1 MINTEVKRKRLNII
15 AVLLVLCIILSG
27 CSVYRNENLN
37 GSQTKAVRYIL
48 HVGLNDKDTYKQK
61 INDEKAMQIVTDITL
76 KYTGGCTIYKCEG
89 LYKDTKGKATKEN
102 SLVIEI
108 YGADSKEIKNIMD
121 ELLVS
126 LNQESIL
133 VEKGDVTYELYSGK
147 GD

>member
-1 MINTEVKRKRLNII
+1 M
-15 AVLLVLCIILSG
+15 LSG
-27 CSVYRNENLN
+27 CSASKNESLN
-37 GSQTKAVRYIL
+37 GNMAKTVKYTL

-61 INDEKAMQIVTDITL
+61 INDEKAMQTVTDITL

-89 LYKDTKGKATKEN
+89 LYKDTKGKTTKEN

-108 YGADSKEIKNIMD
+108 YGADSDEIKKIMD

-133 VEKGDVTYELYSGK
+133 VEKGDVTYEFYSGK
-147 GD
+147 GE